1 MGFQKKVRILLNRM
15 SKRISA
21 YFDVAA
27 RGSSFL
33 QELRGGV
40 ATFLTMS
47 YILLVNP
54 QILTTWIDIPD
65 DPTGTKEDY
74 GKGIATATAV
84 TCGFG
89 CILVGILTNM
99 PFAIGPGMG
108 LNTFVAGLLI
118 KATTDANL
126 STAVDTW
133 DQVVTTTFLSGV
145 LLTILSAVNL
155 VSPTI
160 AAMPETIKQS
170 ILVGIGAYQAFI
182 GFREMGII
190 TSDRENLVQLEPNI
204 SFKWEDR
211 HLVNSALSQIFFL
224 IGLLLTTVLFSKG
237 VKGSILIGIVLCT
250 GLSWSMSVG
259 GGDVPSPPVASPEF
273 AKTWMNVNF
282 TAWFGNQKWIPQLV
296 VILLITI
303 FDCGGV
309 QFGIAKVLDLP
320 KRYEEVDE
328 AKREAIRKAQ
338 AANARDDHTNASLIF
353 SGQLDDSDDDSA
365 NLEENSL
372 LQPEK
377 RRPSTHSLGVEV
389 VLQHDKKRVEQGLR
403 MLSEIEELTASSK
416 IDLSA
421 LKEQLRN
428 QLTAIE
434 HHEHLIDEPFSPQS
448 SLTAV
453 QLLPGRSSQLTFVS
467 LGIVNMVGALVG
479 SSPCIVFL
487 ECAAGVKEGARTG
500 LASVFT
506 GICFLITLFLTPLFQ
521 KVPMCASAGPLVFI
535 GCLMMSHVGD
545 IKWGIVRHSL
555 PAFLTILM
563 MPFTSSITP
572 GIGFGLSA
580 YLLLAGGDKLYEV
593 CVGPFRAPPPLHAA
607 VAAGDISEVRSLLE
621 SGTAA
626 NDQDRDGNTP
636 LHLAAEIAD
645 DAIINIL
652 LIFDADPLIVNNSK
666 MTPLESLLAKSG
678 GSISSPAASALR
690 DAISSKTA
698 GPSTVTGS
706 PQ

>member
-1 MGFQKKVRILLNRM
+1 MGTYKSLKGIARRVIT
-15 SKRISA
+15 KISE
-21 YFDVAA
+21 YFDVTA
-27 RGSSFL
+27 RGSTVL

-54 QILTTWIDIPD
+54 QILTTWIAIDD
-65 DPTGTKEDY
+65 DPHIKEIY

-89 CILVGILTNM
+89 CILVGVLTNM

-108 LNTFVAGLLI
+108 LNTFVAGLFV
-118 KATTDANL
+118 KATSLSNL
-126 STAVDTW
+126 SKAEDTW
-133 DQVVTTTFLSGV
+133 DKVVTTTFLSGV
-145 LLTILSAVNL
+145 LLTVLSAVNL

-190 TSDRENLVQLEPNI
+190 TSDSQNLVQLEPNI
-204 SFKWEDR
+204 SFDWDDR
-211 HLVNSALSQIFFL
+211 KLVNSALSQIFFL
-224 IGLLLTTVLFSKG
+224 IGLILTTILFSKG
-237 VKGSILIGIVLCT
+237 IKGSILIGIVLCT
-250 GLSWSMSVG
+250 ALSWSMDVG
-259 GGDVPSPPVASPEF
+259 GGELPNPPVAQPEF
-273 AKTWMNVNF
+273 SKTWMNINF
-282 TAWFGNQKWIPQLV
+282 TAWFSEQKWIPQLV

-328 AKREAIRKAQ
+328 AKRQTLRRIQ

-353 SGQLDDSDDDSA
+353 SGQLDDSDNDSA
-365 NLEENSL
+365 NLEEHSL
-372 LQPEK
+372 IQSGKK
-377 RRPSTHSLGVEV
+377 RHSAHSLGVEV
-389 VLQHDKKRVEQGLR
+389 VLQHDKQRVEQGLR
-403 MLSEIEELTASSK
+403 MLSEIEELTSGSK

-421 LKEQLRN
+421 LKEQLKN
-428 QLTAIE
+428 QLTTIE
-434 HHEHLIDEPFSPQS
+434 FQEHQIDEPFSPQS

-453 QLLPGRSSQLTFVS
+453 PLLPGRSSQLTFVS

-506 GICFLITLFLTPLFQ
+506 GLCFLITLFLTPVFQ

-535 GCLMMSHVGD
+535 GCLMMSHVGE
-545 IKWGIVRHSL
+545 IKWGIIRHAL

-572 GIGFGLSA
+572 GIGFGLGA
-580 YLLLAGGDKLYEV
+580 YLLLAGGDRFYEL

-607 VAAGDISEVRSLLE
+607 VSVGDIAIVRSLLE
-621 SGTAA
+621 SGNAA
-626 NDQDRDGNTP
+626 NEQDRDGNTP

-652 LIFDADPLIVNNSK
+652 LIFDADPSILNNLK
-666 MTPLESLLAKSG
+666 MTPLESLLAKSDG
-678 GSISSPAASALR
+678 NISSPAASALR
-690 DAISSKTA
+690 DAINVKTA
-698 GPSTVTGS
+698 GPVTFTGS